1 MKTTPTAT
9 PKRTAFPVALGSDT
23 LAVDTKPPYEPKQY
37 QCFFLICLEV
47 SSKDK
52 AQALLFST
60 SL

>member
-1 MKTTPTAT
+1 MKIIPTGM
-9 PKRTAFPVALGSDT
+9 PKKTAFRVPLGSDT
-23 LAVDTKPPYEPKQY
+23 LAVDPHHHKCLREVSSSSLP
-37 QCFFLICLEV
+37 CLEV